1 MVEVWMTNA
10 LWEGVMGSVRV
21 ILNPAAGR
29 GYGARVEPKMRQC
42 LEAEGVDFEMVRT
55 QGPWHAVELAA
66 RAAEDGCET
75 IVAAGGDGT
84 ANEIINGL
92 MMAPHSGGTRRMGVI
107 PAGSG
112 SDFATGIGLPT
123 DLQEACR
130 RIASGRCKTIDIGR
144 VSIPGQEPRYF
155 GNVVGVGFDGAV
167 LIETLK
173 MKRLR
178 GLALYLLAVLKT
190 IFMNFEAPMT
200 TIEYDGE
207 RMDLPA
213 MLVSVTNGPREGGGF
228 LIAPDAKPDDGLF
241 DVCIAHEV
249 SQLTMLR
256 LLPHFLKGTHV
267 NLDPITMVQ
276 ARQVS
281 ISSPDG
287 LIAHVDGEVLCTDAP
302 WIRCEIL
309 PGALNVCG

>member
-1 MVEVWMTNA
+1 M
-10 LWEGVMGSVRV
+10 RPIKV

-29 GYGARVEPKMRQC
+29 GYGARAEPKVRRF
-42 LEAEGVDFEMVRT
+42 LEAEGVNFDLVRT
-55 QGPWHAVELAA
+55 KGPWHAARLAEQAA
-66 RAAEDGCET
+66 RDGFET
-75 IVAAGGDGT
+75 VVAAGGDGT

-92 MMAPHSGGTRRMGVI
+92 LAASQDGTRVRMGVI

-112 SDFATGIGLPT
+112 SDFASGIRLPA
-123 DLQEACR
+123 DLDEACG
-130 RIASGRCKTIDIGR
+130 RIARGQSKAIDIGR
-144 VSIPGQEPRYF
+144 VTVAGQEPRYF

-178 GLALYLLAVLKT
+178 GLTLYLLAVLKT
-190 IFMNFEAPMT
+190 IFLNFDAPMT
-200 TIEYDGE
+200 TVAYDE
-207 RMDLPA
+207 TEIVLPA

-249 SQLTMLR
+249 DRLTILR
-256 LLPHFLKGTHV
+256 LLPHFLRGTHTG
-267 NLDPITMVQ
+267 LDPITMVQ
-276 ARQVS
+276 AQQVT
-281 ISSPDG
+281 ISSPEG

-302 WIRCEIL
+302 WIKCEIL
-309 PGALNVCG
+309 PSALNICV

>member
-1 MVEVWMTNA
+1 M
-10 LWEGVMGSVRV
+10 RPIKV
-21 ILNPAAGR
+21 ILNPVAGR
-29 GYGARVEPKMRQC
+29 GYSAQ
-42 LEAEGVDFEMVRT
+42 AEGDVCQFLEDEGLDFDLVRT
-55 QGPWHAVELAA
+55 ESPWHAAELAEGAA
-66 RAAEDGCET
+66 RDGFET

-92 MMAPHSGGTRRMGVI
+92 MKASERGRAVAMGVI

-130 RIASGRCKTIDIGR
+130 RIASGQCKTIDLGR
-144 VSIPGQEPRYF
+144 VTIPGQEPRYF

-167 LIETLK
+167 LVETLK
-173 MKRLR
+173 MTRLR

-190 IFMNFEAPMT
+190 IFMNFDAPMM

-207 RMDLPA
+207 RLEQPA

-228 LIAPDAKPDDGLF
+228 LIAPNAKPDDGLF
-241 DVCIAHEV
+241 DVCIADEV

-256 LLPHFLKGTHV
+256 LLPHFLRGTHV
-267 NLDPITMVQ
+267 DLDPITMVQ
-276 ARQVS
+276 ATQIS

-309 PGALNVCG
+309 PGALTVCG